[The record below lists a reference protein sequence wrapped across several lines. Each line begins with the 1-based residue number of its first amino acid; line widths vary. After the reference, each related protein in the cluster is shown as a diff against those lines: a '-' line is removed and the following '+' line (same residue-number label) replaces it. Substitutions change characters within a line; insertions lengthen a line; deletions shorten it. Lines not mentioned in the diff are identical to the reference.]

1 MKKFVLSSSGFDKI
15 KDAEK
20 TVTKWHETGTLKH
33 NSVKLYKIKEV
44 YDLKLKFIKRK
55 AK

>member
-1 MKKFVLSSSGFDKI
+1 MKKFVLSSSQFETI

-20 TVTKWHETGTLKH
+20 KATIWFHSGQLKDRK
-33 NSVKLYKIKEV
+33 VKLYEIKEV

-55 AK
+55 K